1 MRKHDFAEDEIPIFD
16 GAVIYLRGEHWQF
29 RMWLPGEGKYARRS
43 LNTRHQG
50 TAIERGRDL
59 YLGIMARLR
68 AGKRDFSLNAKQAVE
83 RYRAHS
89 QKYAD
94 AGLVVRG
101 RLAIIRAH
109 LNKWLDFIHHGTKL
123 SEVARGAREY

>member
-1 MRKHDFAEDEIPIFD
+1 MRKQEFDKDEIAIYD

-59 YLGIMARLR
+59 YLDIMAKLR
-68 AGKRDFSLNAKQAVE
+68 QGKSHFSINAKQAVE
-83 RYRAHS
+83 RYCSKFNMIA
-89 QKYAD
+89 
-94 AGLVVRG
+94 
-101 RLAIIRAH
+101 
-109 LNKWLDFIHHGTKL
+109 F
-123 SEVARGAREY
+123 